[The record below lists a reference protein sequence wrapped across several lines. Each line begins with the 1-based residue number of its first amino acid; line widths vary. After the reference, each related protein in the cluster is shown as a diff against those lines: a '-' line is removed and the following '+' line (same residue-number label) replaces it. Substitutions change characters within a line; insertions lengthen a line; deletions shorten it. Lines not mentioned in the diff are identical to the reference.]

1 MELAGKVI
9 VVTGAGHG
17 IGRALC
23 RRFNREKPRGIV
35 VSDIDMDAARQVA
48 GECEG
53 LAIECDVRIESDV
66 VRLVAETEQ
75 SLGPIDLF
83 CSNAGIIFPAGLE
96 TPDDQWRQMMDVNFM
111 AHLYAARAVIPG
123 MMSRGEGYLLQ
134 TASAAG
140 LLTELSS
147 APYTVTKHAVVAL
160 AEWLA
165 ITYGD
170 RGIKVS
176 CICPQGVR
184 TRMLD
189 SDHPVARMLEASA
202 VEAEEVA
209 EKAVEG
215 LREERFLVLPHPE
228 VAGFVQR
235 KASDHDRWL
244 AGMRRMH
251 RQVLGDDDG
260 RDGA

>member
-1 MELAGKVI
+1 MELRDKVI

-23 RRFNREKPRGIV
+23 RRFAREMPRGMV
-35 VSDIDMDAARQVA
+35 VADIDMEAAGQVA
-48 GECEG
+48 EESGG
-53 LAIECDVRIESDV
+53 LAIACDVSIESDMIQ
-66 VRLVAETEQ
+66 LVAETEQ
-75 SLGPIDLF
+75 SLGPVDLF

-96 TPDDQWRQMMDVNFM
+96 TPDGQWQRMMEVNFM

-123 MMSRGEGYLLQ
+123 MVARGGGALLQ

-147 APYTVTKHAVVAL
+147 APYAVTKHAVVAL
-160 AEWLA
+160 AEWIS

-170 RGIKVS
+170 RGVTVS

-184 TRMLD
+184 TRMLE
-189 SDHPVARMLEASA
+189 SDHPVARMLADTA

-209 EKAVEG
+209 EMAVEG
-215 LREERFLVLPHPE
+215 LREGRFLILPHPE
-228 VAGFVQR
+228 VADFVQR
-235 KASDHDRWL
+235 KASDRDRWL
-244 AGMRRMH
+244 AGMRRM
-251 RQVLGDDDG
+251 RRRILGENQEL
-260 RDGA
+260 A

>member
-1 MELAGKVI
+1 MELKDKVV

-23 RRFNREKPRGIV
+23 LRFAAEEPRGIV
-35 VSDIDMDAARQVA
+35 VSDIDRDAAARVA
-48 GECEG
+48 VECG
-53 LAIECDVRIESDV
+53 GMAIGCDVSSEADV
-66 VRLVAETEQ
+66 VHLVEETERL
-75 SLGPIDLF
+75 LGPVDLF

-96 TPDDQWRQMMDVNFM
+96 TADEQWRKMMEINFM
-111 AHLYAARAVIPG
+111 AHLFAARAVIPG
-123 MMSRGEGYLLQ
+123 MVSRGEGYLLQ

-147 APYTVTKHAVVAL
+147 APYAVSKHAVLAL

-176 CICPQGVR
+176 CLCPQGVR
-184 TRMLD
+184 TRMLE
-189 SDHPVARMLEASA
+189 SDHPVARMLEDTA
-202 VEAEEVA
+202 VEAAEVA
-209 EKAVEG
+209 EEAVGG

-228 VAGFVQR
+228 VADFVQR

-244 AGMRRMH
+244 DGMRRM
-251 RQVLGDDDG
+251 RREVLGEEEMQD
-260 RDGA
+260 

>member
-1 MELAGKVI
+1 MELTGKVI

-23 RRFNREKPRGIV
+23 RRFARENPRGIV
-35 VSDIDMDAARQVA
+35 VSDIDEDAARQVA

-53 LAIECDVRIESDV
+53 LAIGCDVRRETDM

-75 SLGPIDLF
+75 SLGPVDVF
-83 CSNAGIIFPAGLE
+83 CSNAGVIFPAGLE
-96 TPDDQWRQMMDVNFM
+96 APDDQWRQMMDVNFM
-111 AHLYAARAVIPG
+111 AHLYAARAVLPG
-123 MMSRGEGYLLQ
+123 MVSRGQGYLLQ

-147 APYTVTKHAVVAL
+147 APYSVTKHAVVAL
-160 AEWLA
+160 AEWLS

-184 TRMLD
+184 TRMLE
-189 SDHPVARMLEASA
+189 SDHPVARMLEPSA
-202 VEAEEVA
+202 VDAEEVA

-215 LREERFLVLPHPE
+215 LREERFLILPHPE
-228 VAGFVQR
+228 VADFVR
-235 KASDHDRWL
+235 RRASDHDRWL
-244 AGMRRMH
+244 AGMRRMR
-251 RQVLGDDDG
+251 RQVLGDNDG
-260 RDGA
+260 RDGD